1 MSSTSKQSLVRDE
14 ANAAIDLLEVKLLER
29 YPKVECPLAH
39 TFMPGMYMREIFM
52 PAGSKI
58 TSRIHR
64 YRHPFF
70 VLSGKVNVWQDD
82 GKGWRLIEA
91 PYCGITEPGTR
102 RVLDVIEDCNWIT
115 VHSNPDDTEDL
126 ETIEEILLLKI
137 PQVLLDLIVQYL

>member
-1 MSSTSKQSLVRDE
+1 MQSLVRKE
-14 ANAAIDLLEVKLLER
+14 ANDAIDALEVALLEK
-29 YPKVECPLAH
+29 YTKVDCPLAH

-115 VHSNPDDTEDL
+115 IHGNPNDTEDL
-126 ETIEEILLLKI
+126 EEIEDRIIE
-137 PQVLLDLIVQYL
+137 PHTNHLLDNEARLSK